1 MPRPAPEDGIAR
13 FSSRLTDADP
23 ARLLPLRLYML
34 GVAIIAIVPGM
45 LSTAVDVAGDIA
57 YFRAE
62 QTRRLHDVADQ
73 AAVGLDR
80 EIAALI
86 TLLAG
91 AAEAAPEALQD
102 RAAVITRLLGQPV
115 APRGGVTD
123 LLARPGQD
131 GDGVAVILPVRRDGA
146 VPGVLEV
153 PLTEARIRD
162 LIGGLVT
169 RPGLTVDVLDLRGR
183 LVARA
188 AAAGRS
194 GLAAGTPL
202 QLASPGQGRLMTLLA
217 ADGSQLVAAVA
228 HPSRAPGWQV
238 VASEPSDAAD
248 KDWIRRLV
256 WQSAV
261 FAAAALIAVIAAWRL
276 GGRLTRPLALLGE
289 RARAVAA
296 GDDAPGVV
304 PASGVLEFEI
314 LRASLQRAEL
324 ALRLR
329 ASAAHSALQEARSS
343 AELLTSVVNATADL
357 IFVTGLD
364 GRYILAN
371 QAAVAVY
378 GAHWDAWLILGK
390 RASELLPPDLGHT
403 IEAVDREVLR
413 SGARATREISCSPPG
428 GEPRVYAVS
437 KAPGAMPPEMSPAS
451 SRSPATSPTSVPPRR
466 GCARRRPN
474 CCGPPTCRP
483 WAPWRAAWH
492 TS

>member
-1 MPRPAPEDGIAR
+1 M
-13 FSSRLTDADP
+13 
-23 ARLLPLRLYML
+23 
-34 GVAIIAIVPGM
+34 
-45 LSTAVDVAGDIA
+45 
-57 YFRAE
+57 
-62 QTRRLHDVADQ
+62 
-73 AAVGLDR
+73 
-80 EIAALI
+80 
-86 TLLAG
+86 
-91 AAEAAPEALQD
+91 
-102 RAAVITRLLGQPV
+102 
-115 APRGGVTD
+115 
-123 LLARPGQD
+123 
-131 GDGVAVILPVRRDGA
+131 
-146 VPGVLEV
+146 
-153 PLTEARIRD
+153 
-162 LIGGLVT
+162 
-169 RPGLTVDVLDLRGR
+169 RPGLAVDVLDSRGR

-188 AAAGRS
+188 AAAGRP
-194 GLAAGTPL
+194 GLAAGTPDAT
-202 QLASPGQGRLMTLLA
+202 ASPGQGGLMTLVA
-217 ADGSQLVAAVA
+217 ADGSYPWRLLPIRRVR
-228 HPSRAPGWQV
+228 RAGRWWR
-238 VASEPSDAAD
+238 ASHRTPPIRN
-248 KDWIRRLV
+248 WIRRLV

-378 GAHWDAWLILGK
+378 GAHWDAWLVLGK
-390 RASELLPPDLGHT
+390 RASELLPPDLGHM

-413 SGARATREISCSPPG
+413 SGARATREISCSRPG

-437 KAPGAMPPEMSPAS
+437 KAPWRNAAGDVTGIV
-451 SRSPATSPTSVPPRR
+451 SRHPRR
-466 GCARRRPN
+466 HRPACRRGAAARGAGRTAAGRPPV
-474 CCGPPTCRP
+474 GHGRHGERP
-483 WAPWRAAWH
+483 GTRAEPAADGGQ
-492 TS
+492 